1 MTELNNI
8 LDHFSTP
15 PKELRPCPFCGFEA
29 VTTNYNPDVVACT
42 NPGCPNEIHDE
53 VGLPKITIDE
63 WNTRPLEDALR
74 KQLDV
79 AVAGIQIAKIILE
92 HRELHWATR
101 IDDATN
107 KLQITL
113 AEIQKIG
120 GKE

>member
-8 LDHFSTP
+8 LDNFSTP

-74 KQLDV
+74 KQLDI
-79 AVAGIQIAKIILE
+79 AVEAINLARNFIGYIHDHEAVVSYIK
-92 HRELHWATR
+92 
-101 IDDATN
+101 
-107 KLQITL
+107 KLDNAL
-113 AEIQKIG
+113 AEIG
-120 GKE
+120 GEE